1 MSDADAMR
9 TVAKEL
15 DLDWVNL
22 DEYPV
27 DTGAAGMLPEE
38 IAQRCGAVPVGRKFG
53 IPVLAVSNPAD
64 SSSMEE
70 MKSALGRD
78 FVAVVADESQVA
90 EYRQRLYA
98 ALAAGIV
105 AREAEE
111 QRELAERREEER
123 ASSAVASGAGFAY
136 DGSAGAGDGLEGA
149 SAEMDDVMA
158 GWPPLARVLV
168 AAGRVERA
176 EMSAAVQEAAH
187 GGDVLA
193 HVLRTKGLVTEEDL
207 VWAMAEEV
215 GLEFVDLDT
224 YPIDYSV
231 GMLIPETTA
240 RHHLV
245 LPIGKEHGSPVVA
258 MANPADVFA
267 MDDLRTVLGRNFV
280 PVVAVK
286 SQIVT
291 EIDAVFRRGHD
302 AEEIA
307 RSAAATASG
316 DVIALGE
323 EEGEETSLDLASLD
337 AVVEDAPIVRYVNLV
352 ILQALNE
359 RASDIHVEPT
369 EKNLRI
375 RFRIDGVLHDMSTAP
390 RSIAGAVATRL
401 KVMGDMDVSEHRL
414 PQEGRTSLT
423 IGNRQIDFRMAT
435 MPTVHGEKVVLRL
448 LDKSSG
454 LIRLGDLGLHSEMI
468 ERYASQ
474 YSLPYG
480 TILVVGP
487 TGCGKTNTLYSTLA
501 LLNSSDRNLITIE
514 DPVEYQVTGVNQL
527 QLNRKA
533 GLTFAGALR
542 SLLRSDPDV
551 VLIGEIRDV
560 ETANV
565 AVEAAL
571 TGHLVLSTLHTKEAA
586 GTPLRLVE
594 MGVEPYLVTSAVN
607 CILAQRLARRLCT
620 HCKEPYDPTEAEMV
634 AAGWTEADLASLHQ
648 LPQMYRA
655 VGCQTCSSTG
665 YRGRMALG
673 EMMVVTDEVSLL
685 IVERASTKTVRE
697 TAIEQGMVT
706 LRQDGLRHAL
716 EGDTTI
722 EEILRVVA

>member
-9 TVAKEL
+9 AVAEEL
-15 DLDWVNL
+15 DLAWVDL

-27 DTGAAGMLPEE
+27 DAGAAGMLPQE
-38 IAQRCGAVPVGRKFG
+38 IAQRCDAVPVGRKFG
-53 IPVLAVSNPAD
+53 APVLAVSNPAD
-64 SSSMEE
+64 ASSMEE

-78 FVAVVADESQVA
+78 FVAVVADQSQVA
-90 EYRQRLYA
+90 EYRERLYS
-98 ALAAGIV
+98 ALAAGI
-105 AREAEE
+105 AAQEAEE
-111 QRELAERREEER
+111 QREVAERSEEEH
-123 ASSAVASGAGFAY
+123 ASTGVTGVGFAY
-136 DGSAGAGDGLEGA
+136 DTMMGGPDGQGGAL
-149 SAEMDDVMA
+149 AETDDVMS

-168 AAGRVERA
+168 TAGRVERA
-176 EMSAAVQEAAH
+176 DMAAAVQEAAH
-187 GGDVLA
+187 RGDVLA
-193 HVLRTKGLVTEEDL
+193 HVLRSQGLCTEEDL

-224 YPIDYSV
+224 YPIDYSA

-245 LPIGKEHGSPVVA
+245 LPIGKEHGTPVVA

-286 SQIVT
+286 SQIAA

-316 DVIALGE
+316 SAIALGE
-323 EEGEETSLDLASLD
+323 EEGEEASIDLANLD
-337 AVVEDAPIVRYVNLV
+337 AVVEDAPIVRYVNLI

-369 EKNLRI
+369 ERNLRI

-435 MPTVHGEKVVLRL
+435 MPTVNGEKVVLRL

-454 LIRLGDLGLHSEMI
+454 LIRLGDLGLQPEMI

-487 TGCGKTNTLYSTLA
+487 TGCGKTTTLYATLA
-501 LLNSSDRNLITIE
+501 LLNSSERNLITIE
-514 DPVEYQVTGVNQL
+514 DPVEYQVAGVNQL

-565 AVEAAL
+565 AIEAAL

-634 AAGWTEADLASLHQ
+634 AAGWSEAELASLHQ
-648 LPQMYRA
+648 LPQLYRA
-655 VGCQTCSSTG
+655 VGCQTCSATG
-665 YRGRMALG
+665 YRGRLALG
-673 EMMVVTDEVSLL
+673 EMMVVTDEISLL
-685 IVERASTKTVRE
+685 IVDRASTKIVRE
-697 TAIEQGMVT
+697 AAIEQGMVT

>member
-1 MSDADAMR
+1 MGDADAMR
-9 TVAKEL
+9 TIAGEL
-15 DLDWVNL
+15 DLDWVDL

-27 DTGAAGMLPEE
+27 DVGAAAMLSEE
-38 IAQRCGAVPVGRKFG
+38 IALRCDVVPVGRKFG
-53 IPVLAVSNPAD
+53 APVLAVSNPAD
-64 SSSMEE
+64 SASMDEI
-70 MKSALGRD
+70 KAALGRD
-78 FVAVVADESQVA
+78 FIAVVAEQSQVA
-90 EYRQRLYA
+90 EYRGRLYA
-98 ALAAGIV
+98 ALTAGI
-105 AREAEE
+105 AAQEAEAQVKE
-111 QRELAERREEER
+111 RQREDDAALEPGVGFAFDG
-123 ASSAVASGAGFAY
+123 APSMAHDGSGAV
-136 DGSAGAGDGLEGA
+136 
-149 SAEMDDVMA
+149 AEMDDLIA

-168 AAGRVERA
+168 SAGRVSRA
-176 EMSAAVQEAAH
+176 EMAAAVDEAAH
-187 GGDVLA
+187 GGDILA
-193 HVLRTKGLVTEEDL
+193 NVLRTKGLASEGDL
-207 VWAMAEEV
+207 FWAMAQEV

-224 YPIDYSV
+224 YPIDYAT
-231 GMLIPETTA
+231 GFLIPETTA

-267 MDDLRTVLGRNFV
+267 MDDLRTVLGRNFI

-286 SQIVT
+286 SQIEA

-302 AEEIA
+302 AEELA
-307 RSAAATASG
+307 MTAAATGNA
-316 DVIALGE
+316 
-323 EEGEETSLDLASLD
+323 LDLPEESVDQESMDLSSLD
-337 AVVEDAPIVRYVNLV
+337 AVVEDAPIVRYVNLI

-359 RASDIHVEPT
+359 RASDIHIEPT

-435 MPTVHGEKVVLRL
+435 MPTVNGEKVVMRL

-454 LIRLGDLGLHSEMI
+454 LIHLDQLGFQPNML

-474 YSLPYG
+474 YSVPYG

-487 TGCGKTNTLYSTLA
+487 TGCGKTTTLYATLD
-501 LLNSSDRNLITIE
+501 LLNSSERNLITIE
-514 DPVEYQVTGVNQL
+514 DPVEYQVRGVNQL

-560 ETANV
+560 ETAVV

-594 MGVEPYLVTSAVN
+594 MGVEPYLVTSAIN

-620 HCKEPYDPTEAEMV
+620 HCRQPYEPTEAELV
-634 AAGWTEADLASLHQ
+634 AAGWEEEELASLAT
-648 LPQMYRA
+648 LPQLYRA
-655 VGCQTCSSTG
+655 VGCQTCANTG
-665 YRGRMALG
+665 YHGRLAVG
-673 EMMVVTDEVSLL
+673 EMMALTDEISLL
-685 IVERASTKTVRE
+685 IVERASTKDVRKV
-697 TAIEQGMVT
+697 AIDQGMVT
-706 LRQDGLRHAL
+706 LRQDGLRHVL
-716 EGDTTI
+716 EGATTL

>member
-1 MSDADAMR
+1 MMGDADAMR
-9 TVAKEL
+9 TIAGEL
-15 DLDWVNL
+15 DLDWVDL

-27 DTGAAGMLPEE
+27 DVGAAAMLAEE
-38 IAQRCGAVPVGRKFG
+38 IALRCDVVPVGRKFG
-53 IPVLAVSNPAD
+53 APVLAVSNPAD
-64 SSSMEE
+64 SASMDEI
-70 MKSALGRD
+70 KAALGRD
-78 FVAVVADESQVA
+78 FIAVVAEQSQVA
-90 EYRQRLYA
+90 EYRGRLYA
-98 ALAAGIV
+98 ALTAGI
-105 AREAEE
+105 AAQEAEAQVKE
-111 QRELAERREEER
+111 RQREDDAALEPGVGFAFDG
-123 ASSAVASGAGFAY
+123 APSMAHDGSGAV
-136 DGSAGAGDGLEGA
+136 
-149 SAEMDDVMA
+149 AEMDDLIA

-168 AAGRVERA
+168 SAGRVSRA
-176 EMSAAVQEAAH
+176 EMAAAVDEAAH
-187 GGDVLA
+187 GGDILA
-193 HVLRTKGLVTEEDL
+193 NVLRTKGLASEGDL
-207 VWAMAEEV
+207 FWAMAQEV

-224 YPIDYSV
+224 YPIDYAT
-231 GMLIPETTA
+231 GFLIPETTA

-267 MDDLRTVLGRNFV
+267 MDDLRTVLGRNFI

-286 SQIVT
+286 SQIEA

-302 AEEIA
+302 AEELA
-307 RSAAATASG
+307 MTAAATGNA
-316 DVIALGE
+316 
-323 EEGEETSLDLASLD
+323 LDLPEESVDQESMDLSSLD
-337 AVVEDAPIVRYVNLV
+337 AVVEDAPIVRYVNLI

-359 RASDIHVEPT
+359 RASDIHIEPT

-435 MPTVHGEKVVLRL
+435 MPTVNGEKVVMRL

-454 LIRLGDLGLHSEMI
+454 LIHLDQLGFQPNML

-474 YSLPYG
+474 YSVPYG

-487 TGCGKTNTLYSTLA
+487 TGCGKTTTLYATLD
-501 LLNSSDRNLITIE
+501 LLNSSERNLITIE
-514 DPVEYQVTGVNQL
+514 DPVEYQVRGVNQL

-560 ETANV
+560 ETAVV

-594 MGVEPYLVTSAVN
+594 MGVEPYLVTSAIN

-620 HCKEPYDPTEAEMV
+620 HCRQPYEPTEAELV
-634 AAGWTEADLASLHQ
+634 AAGWEEEELASLAT
-648 LPQMYRA
+648 LPQLYRA
-655 VGCQTCSSTG
+655 VGCQTCANTG
-665 YRGRMALG
+665 YHGRLAVG
-673 EMMVVTDEVSLL
+673 EMMALTDEISLL
-685 IVERASTKTVRE
+685 IVERASTKDVRKV
-697 TAIEQGMVT
+697 AIDQGMVT
-706 LRQDGLRHAL
+706 LRQDGLRHVL
-716 EGDTTI
+716 EGATTL

>member
-1 MSDADAMR
+1 MGDADAMR
-9 TVAKEL
+9 TIAGEL
-15 DLDWVNL
+15 DLDWVDL

-27 DTGAAGMLPEE
+27 DVGAAAMLAEE
-38 IAQRCGAVPVGRKFG
+38 IALRCDVVPVGRKFG
-53 IPVLAVSNPAD
+53 APVLAVSNPAD
-64 SSSMEE
+64 SASMDEI
-70 MKSALGRD
+70 KAALGRD
-78 FVAVVADESQVA
+78 FIAVVAEQSQVA
-90 EYRQRLYA
+90 EYRGRLYA
-98 ALAAGIV
+98 ALTAGI
-105 AREAEE
+105 AAQEAEAQVKE
-111 QRELAERREEER
+111 RQREDDAALEPGVGFAFDG
-123 ASSAVASGAGFAY
+123 APSMAHDGSGAV
-136 DGSAGAGDGLEGA
+136 
-149 SAEMDDVMA
+149 AEMDDLIA

-168 AAGRVERA
+168 SAGRVSRA
-176 EMSAAVQEAAH
+176 EMAAAVDEAAH
-187 GGDVLA
+187 GGDILA
-193 HVLRTKGLVTEEDL
+193 NVLRTKGLASEGDL
-207 VWAMAEEV
+207 FWAMAQEV

-224 YPIDYSV
+224 YPIDYAT
-231 GMLIPETTA
+231 GFLIPETTA

-267 MDDLRTVLGRNFV
+267 MDDLRTVLGRNFI

-286 SQIVT
+286 SQIEA

-302 AEEIA
+302 AEELA
-307 RSAAATASG
+307 MTAAATGNA
-316 DVIALGE
+316 
-323 EEGEETSLDLASLD
+323 LDLPEESVDQESMDLSSLD
-337 AVVEDAPIVRYVNLV
+337 AVVEDAPIVRYVNLI

-359 RASDIHVEPT
+359 RASDIHIEPT

-435 MPTVHGEKVVLRL
+435 MPTVNGEKVVMRL

-454 LIRLGDLGLHSEMI
+454 LIHLDQLGFQPNML

-474 YSLPYG
+474 YSVPYG

-487 TGCGKTNTLYSTLA
+487 TGCGKTTTLYATLD
-501 LLNSSDRNLITIE
+501 LLNSSERNLITIE
-514 DPVEYQVTGVNQL
+514 DPVEYQVRGVNQL

-560 ETANV
+560 ETAVV

-594 MGVEPYLVTSAVN
+594 MGVEPYLVTSAIN

-620 HCKEPYDPTEAEMV
+620 HCRQPYEPTEAELV
-634 AAGWTEADLASLHQ
+634 AAGWEEEELASLAT
-648 LPQMYRA
+648 LPQLYRA
-655 VGCQTCSSTG
+655 VGCQTCANTG
-665 YRGRMALG
+665 YHGRLAVG
-673 EMMVVTDEVSLL
+673 EMMALTDEISLL
-685 IVERASTKTVRE
+685 IVERASTKDVRKV
-697 TAIEQGMVT
+697 AIDQGMVT
-706 LRQDGLRHAL
+706 LRQDGLRHVL
-716 EGDTTI
+716 EGATTL

>member
-9 TVAKEL
+9 AVAEEL
-15 DLDWVNL
+15 DLAWVDL

-27 DTGAAGMLPEE
+27 DAGAAGMLPQE
-38 IAQRCGAVPVGRKFG
+38 IAQRCDAVPVGRKFG
-53 IPVLAVSNPAD
+53 APVLAVSNPAD
-64 SSSMEE
+64 ASSMEE

-78 FVAVVADESQVA
+78 FVAVVADQSQVA
-90 EYRQRLYA
+90 EYRERLYS
-98 ALAAGIV
+98 ALAAGI
-105 AREAEE
+105 AAQEAEE
-111 QRELAERREEER
+111 QREVAERSEEEH
-123 ASSAVASGAGFAY
+123 ASTGVTGVGFAY
-136 DGSAGAGDGLEGA
+136 DTMMGGPDGQGGAL
-149 SAEMDDVMA
+149 AETDDVMS

-168 AAGRVERA
+168 TAGRVERA
-176 EMSAAVQEAAH
+176 DMAAAVQEAAH
-187 GGDVLA
+187 RGDVLA
-193 HVLRTKGLVTEEDL
+193 HVLRSQGLCTEEDL

-224 YPIDYSV
+224 YPIDYSA

-245 LPIGKEHGSPVVA
+245 LPIGKEHGTPVVV

-286 SQIVT
+286 SQIAA

-316 DVIALGE
+316 SAIALGE
-323 EEGEETSLDLASLD
+323 EEGEEASIDLANLD
-337 AVVEDAPIVRYVNLV
+337 AVVEDAPIVRYVNLI

-369 EKNLRI
+369 ERNLRI

-435 MPTVHGEKVVLRL
+435 MPTVNGEKVVLRL

-454 LIRLGDLGLHSEMI
+454 LIRLGDLGLQPEMI

-487 TGCGKTNTLYSTLA
+487 TGCGKTTTLYATLA
-501 LLNSSDRNLITIE
+501 LLNSSERNLITIE
-514 DPVEYQVTGVNQL
+514 DPVEYQVAGVNQL

-565 AVEAAL
+565 AIEAAL

-634 AAGWTEADLASLHQ
+634 AAGWSEAELASLHQ
-648 LPQMYRA
+648 LPQLYRA
-655 VGCQTCSSTG
+655 VGCQTCSATG
-665 YRGRMALG
+665 YRGRLALG
-673 EMMVVTDEVSLL
+673 EMMVVTDEISLL
-685 IVERASTKTVRE
+685 IVDRASTKIVRE
-697 TAIEQGMVT
+697 AAIEQGMVT

>member
-9 TVAKEL
+9 AVAEEL
-15 DLDWVNL
+15 DLAWVDL

-27 DTGAAGMLPEE
+27 DAGAAGMLPQE
-38 IAQRCGAVPVGRKFG
+38 IAQRCDAVPVGRKFG
-53 IPVLAVSNPAD
+53 APVLAVSNPAD
-64 SSSMEE
+64 ASSMEE

-78 FVAVVADESQVA
+78 FVAVVADQSQVA
-90 EYRQRLYA
+90 EYRERLYS
-98 ALAAGIV
+98 ALAAGI
-105 AREAEE
+105 AAQEAEE
-111 QRELAERREEER
+111 QREVAERSEEEH
-123 ASSAVASGAGFAY
+123 ASTGVTGVGFAY
-136 DGSAGAGDGLEGA
+136 DTMMGGPDGQGGAL
-149 SAEMDDVMA
+149 AETDDVMS

-168 AAGRVERA
+168 TAGRVERA
-176 EMSAAVQEAAH
+176 DMAAAVQEAAH
-187 GGDVLA
+187 RGDVLA
-193 HVLRTKGLVTEEDL
+193 HVLRSQSLCTEEDL

-224 YPIDYSV
+224 YPIDYSA

-245 LPIGKEHGSPVVA
+245 LPIGKEHGTPVVV

-286 SQIVT
+286 SQIAA

-316 DVIALGE
+316 SAIALGE
-323 EEGEETSLDLASLD
+323 EEGEEASIDLANLD
-337 AVVEDAPIVRYVNLV
+337 AVVEDAPIVRYVNLI

-369 EKNLRI
+369 ERNLRI

-435 MPTVHGEKVVLRL
+435 MPTVNGEKVVLRL

-454 LIRLGDLGLHSEMI
+454 LIRLGDLGLQPEMI

-487 TGCGKTNTLYSTLA
+487 TGCGKTTTLYATLA
-501 LLNSSDRNLITIE
+501 LLNSSERNLITIE
-514 DPVEYQVTGVNQL
+514 DPVEYQVAGVNQL

-565 AVEAAL
+565 AIEAAL

-634 AAGWTEADLASLHQ
+634 AAGWSEAELASLHQ
-648 LPQMYRA
+648 LPQLYRA
-655 VGCQTCSSTG
+655 VGCQTCSATG
-665 YRGRMALG
+665 YRGRLALG
-673 EMMVVTDEVSLL
+673 EMMVVTDEISLL
-685 IVERASTKTVRE
+685 IVDRASTKIVRE
-697 TAIEQGMVT
+697 AAIEQGMVT

>member
-1 MSDADAMR
+1 
-9 TVAKEL
+9 
-15 DLDWVNL
+15 
-22 DEYPV
+22 
-27 DTGAAGMLPEE
+27 
-38 IAQRCGAVPVGRKFG
+38 
-53 IPVLAVSNPAD
+53 
-64 SSSMEE
+64 
-70 MKSALGRD
+70 
-78 FVAVVADESQVA
+78 
-90 EYRQRLYA
+90 
-98 ALAAGIV
+98 
-105 AREAEE
+105 
-111 QRELAERREEER
+111 
-123 ASSAVASGAGFAY
+123 
-136 DGSAGAGDGLEGA
+136 
-149 SAEMDDVMA
+149 MDDLIA

-168 AAGRVERA
+168 SAGRVSRA
-176 EMSAAVQEAAH
+176 EMAAAVDEAAH
-187 GGDVLA
+187 GGDILA
-193 HVLRTKGLVTEEDL
+193 NVLRTKGLASEGDL
-207 VWAMAEEV
+207 FWAMAQEV

-224 YPIDYSV
+224 YPIDYAT
-231 GMLIPETTA
+231 GFLIPETTA

-267 MDDLRTVLGRNFV
+267 MDDLRTVLGRNFI

-286 SQIVT
+286 SQIEA

-302 AEEIA
+302 AEELA
-307 RSAAATASG
+307 MTAAATGNA
-316 DVIALGE
+316 
-323 EEGEETSLDLASLD
+323 LDLPEESVDQESMDLSSLD
-337 AVVEDAPIVRYVNLV
+337 AVVEDAPIVRYVNLI

-359 RASDIHVEPT
+359 RASDIHIEPT

-435 MPTVHGEKVVLRL
+435 MPTVNGEKVVMRL

-454 LIRLGDLGLHSEMI
+454 LIHLDQLGFQPNML

-474 YSLPYG
+474 YSVPYG

-487 TGCGKTNTLYSTLA
+487 TGCGKTTTLYATLD
-501 LLNSSDRNLITIE
+501 LLNSSERNLITIE
-514 DPVEYQVTGVNQL
+514 DPVEYQVRGVNQL

-560 ETANV
+560 ETAVV

-594 MGVEPYLVTSAVN
+594 MGVEPYLVTSAIN

-620 HCKEPYDPTEAEMV
+620 HCRQPYEPTEAELV
-634 AAGWTEADLASLHQ
+634 AAGWEEEELASLAT
-648 LPQMYRA
+648 LPQLYRA
-655 VGCQTCSSTG
+655 VGCQTCANTG
-665 YRGRMALG
+665 YHGRLAVG
-673 EMMVVTDEVSLL
+673 EMMALTDEISLL
-685 IVERASTKTVRE
+685 IVERASTKDVRKV
-697 TAIEQGMVT
+697 AIDQGMVT
-706 LRQDGLRHAL
+706 LRQDGLRHVL
-716 EGDTTI
+716 EGATTL